1 MESAA
6 VQFIVSKLVADEVQD
21 IRGVGDKV
29 VLLMDELSTMNA
41 ALRIISEADQSFVD
55 HLMRERARL
64 RRRGLCRHLLA
75 LRQAPHPAPFGVFVI
90 IY

>member
-21 IRGVGDKV
+21 ICGVGDKV

-55 HLMRERARL
+55 HLRLSPTKQPKPKMQRA
-64 RRRGLCRHLLA
+64 
-75 LRQAPHPAPFGVFVI
+75 
-90 IY
+90 